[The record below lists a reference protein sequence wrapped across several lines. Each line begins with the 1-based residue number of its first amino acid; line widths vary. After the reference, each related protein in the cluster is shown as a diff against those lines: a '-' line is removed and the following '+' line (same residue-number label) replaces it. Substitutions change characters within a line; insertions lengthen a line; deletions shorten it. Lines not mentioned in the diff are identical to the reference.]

1 MDESFSRLI
10 FLDTET
16 TGFSP
21 RLGDRLIEVAAIAF
35 EQGDSVPAPEGV
47 FHELVDPE
55 CDIPARATHV
65 HGKTRKHLLGKPKFA
80 QVAQQLA
87 DFVRDAEIVIHN
99 ASFDCRFLSAEFE
112 LVDMPPIHEI
122 AGKITCSQQL
132 ARRMYPREKY
142 DLDSVCE
149 RYGIDVG
156 PRRLRHSA
164 LTDAQ
169 LLAEAYLLMTG

>member
-1 MDESFSRLI
+1 MDESFPRLI

-16 TGFSP
+16 TGLSP
-21 RLGDRLIEVAAIAF
+21 ASGDRLIEVAAIAF
-35 EQGDSVPAPEGV
+35 EQADFVPAPEGV

-55 CDIPARATHV
+55 CDIPAAATRV
-65 HGKTRKHLLGKPKFA
+65 HGKTRADLRGKPKFA
-80 QVAQQLA
+80 QVARALA

-99 ASFDCRFLSAEFE
+99 ANFDCRFLSAEFE

-122 AGKITCSQQL
+122 AGKITCSLEL
-132 ARRMYPREKY
+132 ARRKFPYKRN

-149 RYGIDVG
+149 RCGIDVG